1 METKWTPGPWRVE
14 PTFETDESDPQEI
27 RTQRLILAGDR
38 QYIAETISNHAHL
51 IAAAPE
57 LYEALEQAVEALNSY
72 SDVVDGSYGEP
83 MPNTAMKAVLVCE
96 AALRKA
102 RGEKDFYPR

>member
-1 METKWTPGPWRVE
+1 MSETNWTPGPWRVE

-38 QYIAETISNHAHL
+38 QYIAETLSDHARL
-51 IAAAPE
+51 IASAPE
-57 LYEALEQAVEALNSY
+57 LYEALSALVDHCDAMESEHRDYHQMGESGVPCRSRPLNEAI
-72 SDVVDGSYGEP
+72 
-83 MPNTAMKAVLVCE
+83 

-102 RGEKDFYPR
+102 RGE

>member
-1 METKWTPGPWRVE
+1 MGTKWTPGPWRVE

-38 QYIAETISNHAHL
+38 QYIAETMSNHAHL
-51 IAAAPE
+51 IASAPE
-57 LYEALEQAVEALNSY
+57 LYEALDKLLGACRSYDDKPENLLSIARYAEAVERA
-72 SDVVDGSYGEP
+72 D
-83 MPNTAMKAVLVCE
+83 

-102 RGEKDFYPR
+102 RGE